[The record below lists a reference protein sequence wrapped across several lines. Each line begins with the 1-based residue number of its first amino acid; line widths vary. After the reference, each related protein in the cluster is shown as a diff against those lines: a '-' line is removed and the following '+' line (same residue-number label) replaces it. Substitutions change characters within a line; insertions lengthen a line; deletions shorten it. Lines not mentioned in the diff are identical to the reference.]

1 MVDDI
6 ALSIEGSAKRI
17 TLKSARSELFLRGKS
32 VQFFLALL
40 ATDSPRYL
48 ATDELHAL
56 SDWRLMT
63 VSSVGKQAA
72 RIVDSIAKSGFPIIE
87 WEMKTAGW
95 RLISEFRNSIADDL
109 IQLARQSL
117 SDSQWARLFRFSS
130 VDTAD
135 VARWMQLC
143 GSALIDMTE
152 GQPEVG
158 YTKLRDASLVSGDE
172 GILAISNVLATR
184 LGQKL
189 PKPHLP
195 VQKSSS
201 ASEFLEAAE
210 ARRIAAYARTSPSSE
225 WEKQYAILRKTL
237 LKMRAVGDT
246 TSQAIIFNALSVLA
260 RRMGHMDEALDCIR
274 EAAALAIFSGDL
286 ALIQNVAFNFGNILS
301 GIARHDPNS
310 FKSDIFLGLID
321 LDIELRS
328 SLRIGYDSAQAEL
341 LCSYLSYESG
351 DFEGAGARL
360 SQAEPVIS
368 VSQQPYDIALYERV
382 KGLLLCD
389 RHKPQDAQ
397 FYEGITALEAS
408 VTIYTNIGNL
418 VAAEEVSRDLSL
430 RREMLQSRT

>member
-1 MVDDI
+1 MTS
-6 ALSIEGSAKRI
+6 AYAGGSQ
-17 TLKSARSELFLRGKS
+17 G
-32 VQFFLALL
+32 
-40 ATDSPRYL
+40 
-48 ATDELHAL
+48 
-56 SDWRLMT
+56 
-63 VSSVGKQAA
+63 VSSK
-72 RIVDSIAKSGFPIIE
+72 
-87 WEMKTAGW
+87 
-95 RLISEFRNSIADDL
+95 IADKRFRSA
-109 IQLARQSL
+109 ILAICN
-117 SDSQWARLFRFSS
+117 FYF
-130 VDTAD
+130 D
-135 VARWMQLC
+135 VE
-143 GSALIDMTE
+143 I
-152 GQPEVG
+152 V
-158 YTKLRDASLVSGDE
+158 TKLERFALNLHLPSPNKFWRDRDPRE
-172 GILAISNVLATR
+172 GILIEFGNTGRHYCLTSSALAISNVLATR

-328 SLRIGYDSAQAEL
+328 RLRIGYDSAQAEL